1 MAEKTDI
8 LIVDDEMDMRIYI
21 SRVLQSAG
29 YTPTAVREG
38 GEAVRRA
45 RRLQPGLIILD
56 VMMPGEGGAETYRRL
71 IGDPELR
78 QTPVLVASAVQEES
92 FRHYL
97 KMLAVRVKEK
107 IPYPAAY
114 LEKPFE
120 PEQLLELVGQILPDR

>member
-1 MAEKTDI
+1 MAEKPEI

-21 SRVLQSAG
+21 SRVLQTAG
-29 YTPTAVREG
+29 FQPTAVREG

-45 RRLQPGLIILD
+45 RRLQPVLIVLD

-78 QTPVLVASAVQEES
+78 RIPVLVASAVKEES

-97 KMLAVRVKEK
+97 NMLAAEIHGHV
-107 IPYPAAY
+107 PDPAAY

-120 PEQLLELVGQILPDR
+120 PKQLLDVVKRILPDG